1 METGFAQGRLLIK
14 DIGHL
19 VGFGPRPPVDPGRRL
34 TCVQLPVMED
44 AWLAIED
51 GRVIDGPAMAEF
63 PGITD
68 WNGLEVVEAEGRCVL
83 PAWVDSHT
91 HLVHA
96 ASREG
101 SLWTASGA

>member
-1 METGFAQGRLLIK
+1 METGFARGRLLIK

-19 VGFGPRPPVDPGRRL
+19 VGFETAPSGPLKGADMR
-34 TCVQLPVMED
+34 QLPVIED

-51 GRVIDGPAMAEF
+51 GRVIDGGAMAEF

-68 WNGLEVVEAEGRCVL
+68 WNGLEVVEASGRLVL
-83 PAWVDSHT
+83 PSWVDSHT

-96 ASREG
+96 ASREREFVDR
-101 SLWTASGA
+101 SGA